1 MGNNMNDLSRDV
13 IEKLLD
19 KSILWQIE
27 TSHSYSSGLRRIA
40 TWQNSW
46 VRYAYQDNES
56 GKTLAILFDEDYE
69 DVLEYSMRA
78 VQAYS
83 SCIVCFSLSLLQN
96 ASELVSTIAQK
107 DLGSLA
113 IGVIA
118 YDGALNI
125 SVIRKMAIPS
135 NYATA
140 RSSSEQKSYWCW
152 WRDASHYE
160 VATLLQLSSEYDEE
174 DGDIYTQY
182 VYPRFF
188 EMMLNGETKKWDGSP
203 RAKTYSTSSYKA
215 EKQNYKI
222 PMFQLGFWD
231 ADTGHLTHKGKAL
244 LNLVNTF
251 GSDSKEY
258 FDSLAKTI
266 LIDGKHLDLIKDL
279 DEFQKGCP
287 ELIPESSAEF
297 FVLFDDYMMSKNSM
311 GTRKP
316 SAVTTGAKKA
326 YIRDEPK
333 LWNKL
338 GLINL
343 VNGARYFQPFHG
355 IDFNWKR
362 INEILLTSA
371 YEEKYYGFI

>member
-1 MGNNMNDLSRDV
+1 MMNQLSRDIV
-13 IEKLLD
+13 DKILD
-19 KSILWQIE
+19 KDVLWQIE
-27 TSHSYSSGLRRIA
+27 ISHSYSSTMRRIA

-46 VRYAYQDNES
+46 VKYAYQDIDS
-56 GKTLAILFDEDYE
+56 GKTLAILFAEDYE

-83 SCIVCFSLSLLQN
+83 SCIVCFSLALLQN
-96 ASELVSTIAQK
+96 AAELVSTIEQK
-107 DLGSLA
+107 DLESLA
-113 IGVIA
+113 IGVVA
-118 YDGALNI
+118 YDSTLNI
-125 SVIRKMAIPS
+125 SIVRKMAIPS
-135 NYATA
+135 NVAQA

-160 VATLLQLSSEYDEE
+160 VATLLQLSAEYDDEE
-174 DGDIYTQY
+174 GDIYTHY

-203 RAKTYSTSSYKA
+203 RSKTYSASSYKA

-231 ADTGHLTHKGKAL
+231 ADSGHLTHKGKAL
-244 LNLVNTF
+244 LKLVEAY
-251 GSDSKEY
+251 GSDSKLF

-287 ELIPESSAEF
+287 ELIPETSSEF

-338 GLINL
+338 GLIKM
-343 VNGARYFQPFHG
+343 VSGARYYQSFHG

-362 INEILLTSA
+362 INEILLTSS
-371 YEEKYYGFI
+371 YEEKYYGII